1 MRIVVAM
8 SGYGGPALAV
18 RAGGSG
24 DVTKTHR
31 LWVHKD
37 NPQRIGSPVILGEHA
52 CLINEPGLAQRF
64 ELKTGKDLW
73 QKQRAASATWS
84 SLVAAGDRLYVTTQE
99 GETVVLS
106 AGSEFKVL
114 ARNALNETTRASVAV
129 ANGEIFIRTY
139 NHLWCI
145 GKK

>member
-1 MRIVVAM
+1 M
-8 SGYGGPALAV
+8 
-18 RAGGSG
+18 
-24 DVTKTHR
+24 
-31 LWVHKD
+31 
-37 NPQRIGSPVILGEHA
+37 
-52 CLINEPGLAQRF
+52 
-64 ELKTGKDLW
+64 
-73 QKQRAASATWS
+73 
-84 SLVAAGDRLYVTTQE
+84 AAGDRLYVTTQE